1 MTLTDRVGGLS
12 REAGMIRGDALRTNS
27 IVIGGLHVMAACRV
41 IYSGAPE

>member
-27 IVIGGLHVMAACRV
+27 IVIDGSLVMAASRLT
-41 IYSGAPE
+41 YSGAPE